1 MKTGDVRLLPGMLL
15 LLGRDHVTFPTAE
28 EAARLGCTFIETG
41 CGLFMHGSMALIV
54 AVKPFPPPPP
64 SHRQRSSEARLC
76 VLCDSKLGWIIVS
89 DAVSHVDGL
98 VEAW

>member
-15 LLGRDHVTFPTAE
+15 LLGHDHVTFPTAE
-28 EAARLGCTFIETG
+28 EAARPSLRLS

-64 SHRQRSSEARLC
+64 SHRQRSSKARLC

-89 DAVSHVDGL
+89 DAVRRVDGL